1 MYDLSGSAEPVQSVA
16 VLVEQSD
23 KPFCLEQG
31 SAKVQWYQPW
41 QALYIRGNRKNQ
53 KDKKMV
59 GKCRTNGLL
68 VIPHQLGASLSSIG
82 AGVAEI
88 YDWLDSQ
95 VESHKDLAGRC
106 EACGRCCDFESFDHK
121 LFVTGPELMYLSV
134 NLQGENVK
142 PMKTSRCPYNVD
154 GTCTIYVHRFAGCR
168 IFCCKGDTD
177 FQNILSES
185 ALEKFKSL
193 CNEFQIGYRYSELA
207 TALNSFGG

>member
-31 SAKVQWYQPW
+31 IAKVQRYQPW

-68 VIPHQLGASLSSIG
+68 VKK
-82 AGVAEI
+82 VAEI

-142 PMKTSRCPYNVD
+142 PMETSRCPYNVD
-154 GTCTIYVHRFAGCR
+154 GKCTIYVHRFAGCR
-168 IFCCKGDTD
+168 IFCCKGNTD
-177 FQNILSES
+177 FQNSLSES